1 MVPECLQTE
10 GGFCFLGFSS
20 PVGSTVETS
29 GPEFLGGPTQLI
41 LSSAWPNVCGPC
53 LSPTPVA
60 CASTNGFDHVLGAGC
75 LCHKSEN
82 QVRHLLS
89 LCPSTHRV
97 THTFELFQEV
107 VAGWVSSLEFFFNSF
122 LVIWNYQTRRSEL
135 TSFLP
140 FTLLWVSTSL
150 RRPSILCFYLP
161 QRPLPQ

>member
-1 MVPECLQTE
+1 MTVWSLEKSVWYLSVCKTE
-10 GGFCFLGFSS
+10 RGFCFPGFSS

-41 LSSAWPNVCGPC
+41 FSSAWPNVRGLC

-60 CASTNGFDHVLGAGC
+60 RASTDGFDHVLGAGR

-97 THTFELFQEV
+97 TGTFELFREV
-107 VAGWVSSLEFFFNSF
+107 VAGWVSAA
-122 LVIWNYQTRRSEL
+122 
-135 TSFLP
+135 
-140 FTLLWVSTSL
+140 
-150 RRPSILCFYLP
+150 
-161 QRPLPQ
+161 